1 MAALQA
7 TFPAGFS
14 AAEPPGMRELCPQD
28 TMGGAG
34 CQRCSWGSTA
44 KLPSAEIG
52 AGASQRAPSGLSG
65 HKTDLEMLAVGLGA
79 AHHRAINGAWQ
90 KLDVEKNRMK
100 EKKKKVSSV
109 GNRYFI
115 FLRLL
120 HASLKMSHITSRQ
133 RW

>member
-1 MAALQA
+1 MS
-7 TFPAGFS
+7 PAGFS

-34 CQRCSWGSTA
+34 CQRCPWGSTA

-100 EKKKKVSSV
+100 EKKKKGFKCGEPIFHFPKALTRFIKDVS
-109 GNRYFI
+109 YYI
-115 FLRLL
+115 
-120 HASLKMSHITSRQ
+120 
-133 RW
+133 